1 MIRTI
6 FFFINYFFWTFL
18 LGFVSIFVGIFDHS
32 GRTIGRIV
40 RLWAQILLRAGGIR
54 YRIFGLEKL
63 DPNQNYFFVGNH
75 ESAFDILLS
84 YAGLRYCLVSIAKK
98 ELKKIPIMG
107 WAMVL
112 AKHIFVD
119 RTNYRKTIKSL
130 EEAEI
135 SLKKYPRSVLLF
147 PEGTRSPDGEIH
159 RFKRGG
165 LNLAVKVGMPV
176 IPMTFCGTRNIMAKR
191 GLRVH
196 SGEIELRLG
205 HPIDTTLW
213 KDENPNSF
221 AQVVR
226 EKVVAMKNEWL
237 HQSLKH
243 NFVFP
248 PLPDKSGWEGEINSQ
263 KTIDDRRKTRA

>member
-18 LGFVSIFVGIFDHS
+18 LGSVSIFVGILDHS
-32 GRTIGRIV
+32 GRTIGKIV
-40 RLWAQILLRAGGIR
+40 RLWAQILLRVGGIR
-54 YRIFGLEKL
+54 YRVLGLEKL
-63 DPNQNYFFVGNH
+63 DPDQDYFFVGNH

-84 YAGLRYCLVSIAKK
+84 YAGLPYCLVSIAKK
-98 ELKKIPIMG
+98 ELKKVPIMG

-119 RTNYRKTIKSL
+119 RTNYRKTMKSL

-165 LNLAVKVGMPV
+165 LNLAVNVGMPV
-176 IPMTFCGTRNIMAKR
+176 IPMTFCGTRNIMVKR

-205 HPIDTTLW
+205 YPIDTTLW

-243 NFVFP
+243 SLVSPTP
-248 PLPDKSGWEGEINSQ
+248 PTNRGRRGKLKSQ
-263 KTIDDRRKTRA
+263 KPIDDKRKTRA